1 MPGKASISTTPHE
14 AIIGESLHTQYP
26 RFPLCCTLG
35 CDLSLVFSLGADDD
49 ALFSGDSG
57 SCWCQVLYNQMTS
70 KFVIMSVLSRDCPYC
85 PTIHV
90 THASSE

>member
-1 MPGKASISTTPHE
+1 MPGKASVSTTPHE

-49 ALFSGDSG
+49 ALLVT
-57 SCWCQVLYNQMTS
+57 QVLVGARFFTT
-70 KFVIMSVLSRDCPYC
+70 K
-85 PTIHV
+85 
-90 THASSE
+90 